1 METQDYSFA
10 SPGGGGDFRYLL
22 LAIAICFLAFVSM
35 AVASLIRTAQSVKD
49 HQKDVGITT
58 KVDNSAT

>member
-1 METQDYSFA
+1 METKDYSFV
-10 SPGGGGDFRYLL
+10 SSGGGGDFKYLL

-35 AVASLIRTAQSVKD
+35 AVASLIRTAQSAKD
-49 HQKDVGITT
+49 HQKEVGIAT